1 MLGGNLALAGDAVLD
16 LEVGA
21 KDGEGEDIVPVTLDN
36 RFASL
41 TTTATVENPVTIAIT
56 VPEGVELHRGTYR
69 LIEWIP
75 GVTVTGLTAEAFEL
89 AMPYYAGG
97 EVAVS
102 ASGLDLI
109 VTRVSKGTVL
119 VVK

>member
-36 RFASL
+36 RFASF
-41 TTTATVENPVTIAIT
+41 TTTASVANPVTIAIT

-69 LIEWIP
+69 LIEWAS
-75 GVTVTGLTAEAFEL
+75 GVAVTGLTSEAFEL

-102 ASGLDLI
+102 ASGLDLV